1 MSSRKLVLVGG
12 SWIAEGNKQV
22 VSERKR
28 ERKKMFQEKKVGKVI
43 SRHETVS
50 SVLLPLAVILSTS
63 KSSQNIHGSKRIY
76 KYARYSI
83 RNMLDSMALLTVDLY
98 CQGIPKKSTIPE

>member
-1 MSSRKLVLVGG
+1 M
-12 SWIAEGNKQV
+12 
-22 VSERKR
+22 
-28 ERKKMFQEKKVGKVI
+28 I

-63 KSSQNIHGSKRIY
+63 KSSQNIHGSTKIY

-83 RNMLDSMALLTVDLY
+83 RNMLDSMALLSIGLY
-98 CQGIPKKSTIPE
+98 CEGIPKKSFQFLFCLFQGLGLDVCPEAHSPIA